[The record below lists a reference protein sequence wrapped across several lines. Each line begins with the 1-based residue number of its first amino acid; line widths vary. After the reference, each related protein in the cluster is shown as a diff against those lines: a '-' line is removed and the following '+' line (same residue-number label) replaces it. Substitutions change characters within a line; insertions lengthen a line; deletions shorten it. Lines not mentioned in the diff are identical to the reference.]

1 MATVSNP
8 TDLSQLMW
16 DSLTREQI
24 PGLPHPITPQ
34 HSLSIVEGRL
44 RDLIQLELRK
54 LAQLCYQKSRAILPL
69 ISSLKWK
76 SHNRDLLL
84 VRITTKALVLG
95 KVGVRGI

>member
-76 SHNRDLLL
+76 SHKRDLLL
-84 VRITTKALVLG
+84 VRITLVLG